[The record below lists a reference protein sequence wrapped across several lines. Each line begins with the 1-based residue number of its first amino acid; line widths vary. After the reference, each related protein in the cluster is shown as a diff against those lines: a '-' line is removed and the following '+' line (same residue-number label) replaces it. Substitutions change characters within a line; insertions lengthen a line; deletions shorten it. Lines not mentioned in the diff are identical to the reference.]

1 MIEDMRIPAA
11 EVKFSNLSFMDVGRV
26 FQWEGKLFRAIR
38 QERVETVRRLFSSGL
53 IDALVKEK
61 LLVRSN
67 ITEHEIDG
75 YGLIVE
81 HEMVRVVSY
90 PREWTFSMLKDAS
103 LVVLRVNEISSK
115 YGYQITD
122 CHGYNILFLG
132 NRPVYIDLGSF
143 SPIQPRDSSLQFLD
157 EFLRSYY
164 YPIEIWASLG
174 AAWGTRAVP
183 RPASPMDTE
192 DYLRCR
198 WPIFRWRIARA
209 ASTFISKLQIACSYS
224 DEMFEK
230 QKQLYPH
237 WKIVIAKKCRSI
249 GGFVISVKNLRRR
262 IQRIRRRK
270 DKTQWSDYHDSFTNK
285 NGEITL
291 SPHLQYVVDLLA
303 SLNVQS
309 ILEIAGNQG
318 ILARTLKKLKP
329 SLLVTCTDADE
340 SAIDKGFCA
349 SRVENL
355 SVNWA
360 VLNPFFTELHS
371 TEDSPVNRFQAD
383 AVVVLALSHHLVLT
397 RGLQL
402 DWVLNMLAQYS
413 GKYILIEF
421 MPLGLYVAGQES
433 PSPPA
438 WYNIDWFKREF
449 EMHFDIINCIPIEEN
464 RILFFGCKKQAQ
476 YR

>member
-1 MIEDMRIPAA
+1 
-11 EVKFSNLSFMDVGRV
+11 MDVGRV
-26 FQWEGKLFRAIR
+26 FQWKGKLFRAIR
-38 QERVETVRRLFSSGL
+38 QDRVETVRRLFNSGL
-53 IDALVKEK
+53 IEALVNED
-61 LLVRSN
+61 LFVRSN

-81 HEMVRVVSY
+81 HELVRVVSY

-103 LVVLRVNEISSK
+103 LLVLRVNEISNK

-122 CHGYNILFLG
+122 CHGYNILFSG
-132 NRPVYIDLGSF
+132 NYPVYIDLGSF
-143 SPIQPRDSSLQFLD
+143 SPFQPSDSSLQFLD

-198 WPIFRWRIARA
+198 WPIFRWPIAQT
-209 ASTFISKLQIACSYS
+209 ASKFVSKVQLACSYS
-224 DEMFEK
+224 DEMFDK
-230 QKQLYPH
+230 QKTVYPS
-237 WKIVIAKKCRSI
+237 WKIFIAKKCRSI
-249 GGFVISVKNLRRR
+249 GRSIISIKSLRRC
-262 IQRIRRRK
+262 IQRIKQRK
-270 DKTQWSDYHDSFTNK
+270 DKTQWSNYQDSFKNK
-285 NGEITL
+285 NHEITL
-291 SPHLQYVVDLLA
+291 SPRLQYVVNLLVT
-303 SLNVQS
+303 LDVQS
-309 ILEIAGNQG
+309 VLEIAGNQG
-318 ILARTLKKLKP
+318 ILARALKKLKP
-329 SLLVTCTDADE
+329 NLLITCTDADE

-349 SRVENL
+349 SKVEDL
-355 SVNWA
+355 SINWA
-360 VLNPFFTELHS
+360 VLNPFFTELNS
-371 TEDSPVNRFQAD
+371 TEDSPVSRFQAD

-413 GKYILIEF
+413 RKYMLIEF

-438 WYNIDWFKREF
+438 WYNKDWFQREF
-449 EMHFDIINCIPIEEN
+449 EMHFDVIECTPIEEN
-464 RILFFGCKKQAQ
+464 RILFFGCKKQTQ
-476 YR
+476 YRGDPVFSACEFTRR